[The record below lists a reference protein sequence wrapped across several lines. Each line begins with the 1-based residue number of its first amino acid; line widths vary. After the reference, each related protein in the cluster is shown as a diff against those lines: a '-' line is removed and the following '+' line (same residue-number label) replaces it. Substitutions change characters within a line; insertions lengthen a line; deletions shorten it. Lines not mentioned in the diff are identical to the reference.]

1 MSKTQT
7 LKAESRQRTGSGV
20 LKQMRREGYIP
31 SVVYG
36 AKQEN
41 LNIKVETKT
50 LTDMLNASASANII
64 VDLDID
70 GGKTQSAFIQST
82 QSDPLTG
89 KLLHADFLAVS
100 DDTVITASIPVILSG
115 EAAGVKEGGILEQML
130 HSIEI
135 ACSPKSLPETLEA
148 DVEHLELTESLV
160 IGDIKLPEGVTA
172 TLAPEV
178 LVAIVNESRATK
190 EADEEEEGGEA
201 AAPAEGDKP
210 AEGGE

>member
-1 MSKTQT
+1 MSKTQS
-7 LKAESRQRTGSGV
+7 LKAETRQRTGSGV

-41 LNIKVETKT
+41 LNIKVDTKT

-201 AAPAEGDKP
+201 APAEGDKP
-210 AEGGE
+210 AEDGE